1 MTRTFRKSILRTI
14 KNSFGRYMAIF
25 GIMALGVGVFAGVT
39 TATPSMIITAQRYI
53 EEQRLFDFRL
63 ISTWGFTEEEV
74 EQINHLDEVRMAR
87 GGYTVDFIYLNENGD
102 QHVLRTHSICNDIN
116 RLTLVEGRLPVSANE
131 IVLDSDHFPSRMIG
145 EEIQI
150 FCYGRISVIEEDT
163 DYNGDADHNGDT
175 DYNEDTEHGG
185 DTEYDEDTEYDGDT
199 DNDSADREEALAYES
214 FVITGLVRSPV
225 YMNLERGVTTIGPG
239 RVRGF
244 GYLLPEAFT
253 SEFYHQVYVY
263 LESDYLAFTQE
274 YNNKIM
280 RMEGELE
287 DDVLPLIEQRM
298 EGEIEEARR
307 ELDEAKQELDDKIL
321 EKEIELWDALF
332 EVEEGEEEIARAREE
347 LEEARE
353 EIEER
358 LEELEEAYQELTD
371 ARRSYQS
378 NRDTYTEQR
387 RLFNEADAE
396 FQTAYTAFQ
405 ESRRQFEQQRDEY
418 RRAVAAGEIEPN
430 PAVEEQI
437 ANYEQQFTEGATAF
451 AARRAELDTAR
462 TTLAELAASLYEGGA
477 GFEEAEASIE
487 EGREE
492 LEELLLQLEEA
503 FVELVEQEEALVDAR
518 AEIEEGRITLEEEIA
533 EARVELEEAQ
543 EKLYDVADVQ
553 LFVLSRHTNVGYA
566 YFEGDIGMIESLA
579 RVFPIFFLLIAAL
592 VCSTTMTRMIDEE
605 HTQIGTYRAMGYEKG
620 AILTKYIIYSGS
632 AALLGGAVGFFAGTQ
647 AFPRAIWLAY
657 SMLYGF
663 GDNLILVID
672 YWLLLICL
680 AVAII
685 CSAGMTFL
693 ACRLDLRKVPAQ
705 LIRPKMP
712 PQGKRVWLERLPFI
726 WNDMRFLYKVT
737 ARNVFRFKKRM
748 FMMIIGIAGCMA
760 LVLAGL
766 GLRDSVNGVIDV
778 QYTEILHFDINGLF
792 SRGIS
797 ETFLME
803 LEENFGTDIEQ
814 SAVVMRQLVN
824 INIEDVSKTVH
835 LLIEEEDRLDGLITF
850 HDAGRE
856 VRAPD
861 RGEIAIDDRL
871 ARAGNFNI
879 GDEIVLQIGGHLSA
893 PVRISGIFENYVLY
907 YARVS
912 AETFEDIFEEE
923 YYVPNTIKLSLS
935 EEADDYLIASWI
947 SSQSG
952 SIWVQVISILKSQ
965 VENMLDSFDY
975 IVMLII
981 ISAALLAFIVLFNLG
996 NINISER
1003 VREIATLKVLG
1014 FFPRETAS
1022 YVFRENFILNLIGMG
1037 LGVPLG
1043 MLFHS
1048 FIISQLHIDMLSFQ
1062 VIIHPISYLI
1072 AIVIVFVFSIVV
1084 DVILRRKL
1092 EKIKMAESLKAVE

>member
-1 MTRTFRKSILRTI
+1 
-14 KNSFGRYMAIF
+14 MAIF

-39 TATPSMIITAQRYI
+39 TANPSMIVTAQQYI

-74 EQINHLDEVRMAR
+74 DQINHLDAVGMAR
-87 GGYTVDFIYLNENGD
+87 GGYTVDFIYVNENGD
-102 QHVLRTHSICNDIN
+102 EQVLRTYSICNDIN
-116 RLTLVEGRLPVSANE
+116 RLTLVAGRLPASANE

-145 EEIQI
+145 EEIRI
-150 FCYGRISVIEEDT
+150 FCYGRISVVEENENTED
-163 DYNGDADHNGDT
+163 
-175 DYNEDTEHGG
+175 NEDTEHSEETGHS
-185 DTEYDEDTEYDGDT
+185 EDTEYSEETGHSEDT
-199 DNDSADREEALAYES
+199 EHSEETEYNGAAGHNEDVESDRDAPEEALAYES
-214 FVITGLVRSPV
+214 FVITGLVRSPM
-225 YMNLERGVTTIGPG
+225 YMNLERGVTTIGNG
-239 RVRGF
+239 RVSGF

-253 SEFYHQVYVY
+253 GEFYHQVYVY

-274 YNNKIM
+274 YNDEI
-280 RMEGELE
+280 RRVEGNLE
-287 DDVLPLIEQRM
+287 DAILPLIEQRM
-298 EGEIEEARR
+298 VGEIEEARR
-307 ELDEAKQELDDKIL
+307 ELDEAKKELELKIF
-321 EKEIELWDALF
+321 EMDEELRDALIS
-332 EVEEGEEEIARAREE
+332 VEEGEEELARAKEE

-353 EIEER
+353 EIEEG

-378 NRDTYTEQR
+378 NRETYTEQR
-387 RLFNEADAE
+387 RLFTEAETE
-396 FQTAYTAFQ
+396 FQTAYAAFQ

-418 RRAVAAGEIEPN
+418 RRAVAAEEIEPN
-430 PAVEEQI
+430 PAIEEQI
-437 ANYEQQFTEGATAF
+437 ASYEEQFTEGAAAF
-451 AARRAELDTAR
+451 ATRRAELETVR
-462 TTLAELAASLYEGGA
+462 TTLAELSASLYEGGA

-503 FVELVEQEEALVDAR
+503 FVELEEQEEALVDAR
-518 AEIEEGRITLEEEIA
+518 IEIEERKITLEEEVA
-533 EARVELEEAQ
+533 QARVELEEAG
-543 EKLYDVADVQ
+543 EKLYDVTDVR

-566 YFEGDIGMIESLA
+566 YFEGDIEMVDSIA

-605 HTQIGTYRAMGYEKG
+605 RTQIGTYLAMGVEKG
-620 AILTKYIIYSGS
+620 AILAKYIIYSGS
-632 AALLGGAVGFFAGTQ
+632 AAVLGGVVGFFVGTQ
-647 AFPRAIWLAY
+647 VFPRTIWLAY

-680 AVAII
+680 VVALL
-685 CSAGMTFL
+685 CSVGMTFL
-693 ACRLDLRKVPAQ
+693 ACRLELRKAPAQ

-712 PQGKRVWLERLPFI
+712 PQGKRVWLERIPFI

-766 GLRDSVNGVIDV
+766 GLRDSVNGVIDA
-778 QYTEILHFDINGLF
+778 QYTEILHFDITGSF

-797 ETFLME
+797 ETFLTE
-803 LEENFGTDIEQ
+803 LEENYGTEIEQ
-814 SAVVMRQLVN
+814 QAVLMRQVVT
-824 INIEDVSKTVH
+824 INIEDVGKRVN
-835 LLIEEEDRLDGLITF
+835 LLIEKEESLDGLMTF
-850 HDAGRE
+850 RDHGGE
-856 VRAPD
+856 VGVPG
-861 RGEIAIDDRL
+861 RGEIAIDNRL

-879 GDEIVLQIGGHLSA
+879 GDEIILQIGDNPSI

-907 YARVS
+907 YARMS

-923 YYVPNTIKLSLS
+923 YYVPNIIKLSLQ
-935 EEADDYLIASWI
+935 EGADDYLIASWI
-947 SSQSG
+947 GGQSG
-952 SIWVQVISILKSQ
+952 STGVLVVSTLRSQ
-965 VENMLDSFDY
+965 VGNMLDSLDY

-981 ISAALLAFIVLFNLG
+981 GSAALLALIVLYNLG

-1022 YVFRENFILNLIGMG
+1022 YVFRENFILTLIGMG

-1043 MLFHS
+1043 ILFHN
-1048 FIISQLHIDMLSFQ
+1048 FMISQIHIDMLSFQ

-1084 DVILRRKL
+1084 DMILRKKL